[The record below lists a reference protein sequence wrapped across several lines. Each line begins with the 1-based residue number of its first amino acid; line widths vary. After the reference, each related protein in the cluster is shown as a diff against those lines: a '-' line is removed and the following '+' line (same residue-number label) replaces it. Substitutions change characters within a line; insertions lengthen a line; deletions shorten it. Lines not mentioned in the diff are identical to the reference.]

1 MLLDLVNKM
10 KIPLLNI
17 RVRRIQI
24 LGLECCSVGT
34 VDQTIQCVS
43 DGKLQGT
50 IHLSATVIRNLYDN
64 FNVDCLASAKT
75 FTKLVGNAPPKS
87 CHDADALEEDENDE
101 EVPNLDS
108 GVDEMMIKG
117 GQHDEDLYKL
127 QKQIDREKPPDD
139 PQQQLGVP
147 PG

>member
-1 MLLDLVNKM
+1 MVR
-10 KIPLLNI
+10 KI
-17 RVRRIQI
+17 R
-24 LGLECCSVGT
+24 SVGT

-87 CHDADALEEDENDE
+87 CHDVLEEGDDDE
-101 EVPNLDS
+101 EVPSLDS
-108 GVDEMMIKG
+108 GGDEMMIKED
-117 GQHDEDLYKL
+117 QHDGDLNK
-127 QKQIDREKPPDD
+127 
-139 PQQQLGVP
+139 
-147 PG
+147 